1 MRKSKTYV
9 NVNTKI
15 SMLLMQNMQANTVK
29 LMELVV
35 QQIKKKVRSVL
46 TAVYFSIVTIHSLVV
61 CCFFC

>member
-1 MRKSKTYV
+1 
-9 NVNTKI
+9 
-15 SMLLMQNMQANTVK
+15 MLLMQNMQANTVK

-61 CCFFC
+61 CCFLC